1 MATAVV
7 DRMPTQRQEV
17 RAQRR
22 GGTQGLLRCRLMHAD
37 RVLNLTARAGLIVVA
52 ETLMALGLE
61 AVVRR
66 ELRLRKRQRGL
77 SEFDK
82 LQAIVLLL
90 AAGGDRIEDVRLLRE
105 DQALSRLLE
114 RAVPSPDALH
124 DFLYAFHDEQ
134 ELARRPVMGAFI
146 PKPSAALVALSR
158 INRELVQRAVLPQRP
173 TVATLDLDAT
183 IIESYKRDTKPHY
196 KGGRGYQ
203 PTAVLWAEQDL
214 VVADEYRDGN
224 VPAGMST
231 RAVAEQAFAAL
242 PSSVTQRNFRGDSAC
257 YDERLLKWL
266 VRSRIAFTISADMTK
281 ELHAECSTPLLKWH
295 LFEDRSDEVVALT
308 EVEFTPGNWPKKAVP
323 LRYVALRFS
332 GKQGRL
338 FSDGKDTKY
347 LAVVSNRHDLAAA
360 ELIRWHWQKAGTI
373 EHLHD
378 VTKNELAAR
387 LPPSGH
393 FGANAAWYR
402 LNLLTY
408 HVLTTLKRQALPQR
422 LWDAEPKRLRYE
434 VFSLPALVTEHARQL
449 TAKLGAATL
458 SSDEL
463 IAARSR
469 LRDLHAQVTDG
480 IAATNHSSA

>member
-1 MATAVV
+1 MT
-7 DRMPTQRQEV
+7 TQCQEG
-17 RAQRR
+17 RAERR
-22 GGTQGLLRCRLMHAD
+22 GGTQGLLRCRLMHPD
-37 RVLNLTARAGLIVVA
+37 RALNLTARAGLIVVA

-66 ELRLRKRQRGL
+66 ELRLKKRQRGL

-90 AAGGDRIEDVRLLRE
+90 AAGGERIEDVRLLRE
-105 DQALSRLLE
+105 DQALARLLE

-124 DFLYAFHDEQ
+124 DFLYAFHDER
-134 ELARRPVMGAFI
+134 ELARRPATGAFI
-146 PKPSAALVALSR
+146 PKPSVALVALSR
-158 INRELVQRAVLPQRP
+158 INRELVQRAVLPQQP

-183 IIESYKRDTKPHY
+183 IIESHKRDTKPHY

-242 PSSVTQRNFRGDSAC
+242 PRSVTQRNFRGDSAC

-281 ELHAECSTPLLKWH
+281 ELHTECSTPSLKWH
-295 LFEDRSDEVVALT
+295 LFEDRIDEVVALT
-308 EVEFTPGNWPKKAVP
+308 EVEFTPGAWSKKAAP

-408 HVLTTLKRQALPQR
+408 NVLTTLKRQALPKR

-449 TAKLGAATL
+449 TAQLGAATL

-463 IAARSR
+463 IAARGR

-480 IAATNHSSA
+480 IAAIARSGA

>member
-1 MATAVV
+1 MAPAVV
-7 DRMPTQRQEV
+7 DRMPTSRQAS
-17 RAQRR
+17 RSDRR
-22 GGTQGLLRCRLMHAD
+22 KDSQGLLRCRLVHAD
-37 RVLNLTARAGLIVVA
+37 RPWNLTARAGLIVVA

-61 AVVRR
+61 PIVHR
-66 ELRLRKRQRGL
+66 ELRLKKRRRGFD
-77 SEFDK
+77 EFDK

-105 DQALSRLLE
+105 DQALARLLE

-124 DFLYAFHDEQ
+124 DFLSAFHDEQ
-134 ELARRPVMGAFI
+134 ELAKRPATGAFI
-146 PKPSAALVALSR
+146 PKPSAALAALAR
-158 INRELVQRAVLPQRP
+158 VNRELVHRAVLLQQP

-183 IIESYKRDTKPHY
+183 IIESHKRDCKPHY

-224 VPAGMST
+224 VPAAMST

-242 PSSVTQRNFRGDSAC
+242 PGSVTQRYFRGDSAC

-266 VRSRIAFTISADMTK
+266 VRASIAFTISADMTK
-281 ELHAECSTPLLKWH
+281 ELHAECVNPSLRWR
-295 LFEDRSDEVVALT
+295 LFEERCDEVVALT
-308 EVEFTPGNWPKKAVP
+308 EVEFTPGSWPKKAAP

-338 FSDGKDTKY
+338 FPDGKDTKY
-347 LAVVSNRHDLAAA
+347 LAIVSNRDAIEAADLV
-360 ELIRWHWQKAGTI
+360 RWHWQKAGTI

-408 HVLTTLKRQALPQR
+408 NVLTTLKRQALPQR

-434 VFSLPALVTEHARQL
+434 VFSLPAVVTEHARQL
-449 TAKLGAATL
+449 TAQLGAATL
-458 SSDEL
+458 SIDEL
-463 IAARSR
+463 IVARGR
-469 LRDLHAQVTDG
+469 LRDLHLRITDG
-480 IAATNHSSA
+480 LAELARSGA